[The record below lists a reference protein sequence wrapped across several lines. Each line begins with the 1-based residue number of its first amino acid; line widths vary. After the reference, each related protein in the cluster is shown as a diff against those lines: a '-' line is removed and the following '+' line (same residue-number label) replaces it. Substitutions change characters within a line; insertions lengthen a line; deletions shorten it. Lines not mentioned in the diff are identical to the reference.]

1 MRGRLHNA
9 GMMTHTQRVA
19 LYRRIIADK
28 RVQLTEFTVALM
40 RNAAPNQA
48 AMDALN
54 EALRELGYQR

>member
-1 MRGRLHNA
+1 
-9 GMMTHTQRVA
+9 MMTHTQRVA